1 MALDSFKTLLSL
13 LAVVQA
19 VFADIDNVD
28 NIDNVENV
36 KNSTT
41 TEDETPTFGVIDLV
55 VIVALGVFGIYYFF
69 FRKKSEDPRV
79 SQYVIQPTTV
89 PASPAGQTEKG
100 FLAKMKHSKR
110 RMVVFYGS
118 QTG

>member
-1 MALDSFKTLLSL
+1 MASLKTFLLL
-13 LAVVQA
+13 TILVGTA
-19 VFADIDNVD
+19 FADSGETLTEPNDT
-28 NIDNVENV
+28 

-41 TEDETPTFGVIDLV
+41 VEEEQPTFGVIDLV
-55 VIVALGVFGIYYFF
+55 VLVALGVGGIYYFF
-69 FRKKSEDPRV
+69 LRKKSEDPRV

-89 PASPAGQTEKG
+89 PASPAGSTEKG
-100 FLAKMKHSKR
+100 FLAKMKNSKR